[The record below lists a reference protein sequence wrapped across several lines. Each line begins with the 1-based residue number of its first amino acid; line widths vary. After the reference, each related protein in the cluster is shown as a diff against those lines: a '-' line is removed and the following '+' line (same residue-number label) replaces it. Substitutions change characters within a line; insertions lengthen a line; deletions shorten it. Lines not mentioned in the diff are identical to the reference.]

1 MIAMARTV
9 GYNDMKAKMTELTT
23 IFFQWGLF
31 NNV

>member
-1 MIAMARTV
+1 MIGMSWTV

-23 IFFQWGLF
+23 MFYQCVLF